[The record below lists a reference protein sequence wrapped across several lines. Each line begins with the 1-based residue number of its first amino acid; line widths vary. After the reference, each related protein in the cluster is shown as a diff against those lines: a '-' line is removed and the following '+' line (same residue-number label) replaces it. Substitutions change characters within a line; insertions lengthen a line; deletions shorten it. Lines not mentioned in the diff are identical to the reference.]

1 MYYFAVV
8 VLFNR
13 YKSLFSIQATSKTE
27 MAKSILDGL
36 LPPDLR
42 DKYRIGKYKVC
53 IKTEKRLHKLG
64 WYLLIFNLKEKVFK
78 MFY

>member
-1 MYYFAVV
+1 
-8 VLFNR
+8 
-13 YKSLFSIQATSKTE
+13 

>member
-1 MYYFAVV
+1 MYYIVVV

-42 DKYRIGKYKVC
+42 DKYRIGKYKVGFQHAEQAP
-53 IKTEKRLHKLG
+53 IRM
-64 WYLLIFNLKEKVFK
+64 IFTKC
-78 MFY
+78 